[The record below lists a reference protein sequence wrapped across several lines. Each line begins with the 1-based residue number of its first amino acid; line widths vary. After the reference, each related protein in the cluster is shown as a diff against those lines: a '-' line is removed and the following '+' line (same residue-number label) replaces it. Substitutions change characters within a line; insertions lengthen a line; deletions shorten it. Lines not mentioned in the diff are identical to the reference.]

1 MEIVSGLVIVAAAW
15 GVVYGLFRI
24 GAEVESFL
32 LVMVLLPFAMLFAG
46 LVSLMVLIA
55 LPIPTF
61 FKGVIALLALGWW
74 MLRDD
79 GGRFGG
85 RY

>member
-1 MEIVSGLVIVAAAW
+1 MDIVSGLLIVAAAW

-24 GAEVESFL
+24 GSEIESFF
-32 LVMVLLPFAMLFAG
+32 LVMILLPYAMLFAG
-46 LVSLMVLIA
+46 LVSLVVLVV
-55 LPIPTF
+55 LPIPAF
-61 FKGVIALLALGWW
+61 IKVVIALLALGWW